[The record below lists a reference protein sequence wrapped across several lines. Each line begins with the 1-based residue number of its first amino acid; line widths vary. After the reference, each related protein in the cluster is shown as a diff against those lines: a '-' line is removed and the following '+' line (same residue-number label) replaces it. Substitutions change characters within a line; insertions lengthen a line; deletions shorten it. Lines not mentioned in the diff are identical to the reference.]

1 VLVRSPRIMD
11 TPPIATHAPDLAR
24 GWTPERKTRFLDH
37 LAAKGNVRAAC
48 LRVGLSPEAAYRL
61 RRRDDLFARGWA
73 LALALART
81 RTEQVLADRAIE
93 GVEEPVYYRG
103 ELIGSRRRFDARLLL
118 AHLARLDKLVEESEA
133 SADFGRFDELLA
145 LIAGEQAP
153 AAIVDEETLLPLERD
168 DYTDRAV
175 RRADAE
181 VRYAPSNK
189 PEKEAEEEDWDDPD
203 WGLDDEEEEQLDEE
217 AIYQLE
223 EACEAARTEA
233 REQPNASGTPGAP
246 ALTAW
251 SMRCP
256 AGPAPRSRPASPA
269 TRSHRRLQRRPPQP
283 LRRLRFHLSGQR
295 QPRQPRS
302 WPKRSPD
309 PSAACPMPSSPRTRE
324 PRATKHSARLKAPV
338 GKAPAGAPRRV
349 RLRLRR
355 RSGSPARS

>member
-1 VLVRSPRIMD
+1 LAERGAFDLCHADYLAYRLTCRKGIIPRNRPDSRFVLVRSPRIMD

-118 AHLARLDKLVEESEA
+118 AHLARLDKLVEESET

-153 AAIVDEETLLPLERD
+153 AAI
-168 DYTDRAV
+168 
-175 RRADAE
+175 
-181 VRYAPSNK
+181 
-189 PEKEAEEEDWDDPD
+189 
-203 WGLDDEEEEQLDEE
+203 
-217 AIYQLE
+217 
-223 EACEAARTEA
+223 
-233 REQPNASGTPGAP
+233 
-246 ALTAW
+246 
-251 SMRCP
+251 
-256 AGPAPRSRPASPA
+256 
-269 TRSHRRLQRRPPQP
+269 
-283 LRRLRFHLSGQR
+283 
-295 QPRQPRS
+295 
-302 WPKRSPD
+302 
-309 PSAACPMPSSPRTRE
+309 
-324 PRATKHSARLKAPV
+324 
-338 GKAPAGAPRRV
+338 
-349 RLRLRR
+349 
-355 RSGSPARS
+355 

>member
-1 VLVRSPRIMD
+1 MD
-11 TPPIATHAPDLAR
+11 TPPIATHAPNLAR

-118 AHLARLDKLVEESEA
+118 AHLARLDKLVEESET

-153 AAIVDEETLLPLERD
+153 AAIVDEETLLSLDRD

-181 VRYAPSNK
+181 VRYAPSDK
-189 PEKEAEEEDWDDPD
+189 PEQEAEEKDWDDPD

-233 REQPNASGTPGAP
+233 REQAEREWDAWRTRAYGVVDALSGWPGSPVAPGLPGNPLPPPPPAPPAAAAPPPPFSPLRTASTPSTSVLAQALAGPVRSLPNAVITANARASRNK
-246 ALTAW
+246 AL
-251 SMRCP
+251 
-256 AGPAPRSRPASPA
+256 
-269 TRSHRRLQRRPPQP
+269 
-283 LRRLRFHLSGQR
+283 
-295 QPRQPRS
+295 
-302 WPKRSPD
+302 RSPQ
-309 PSAACPMPSSPRTRE
+309 
-324 PRATKHSARLKAPV
+324 SARW
-338 GKAPAGAPRRV
+338 
-349 RLRLRR
+349 
-355 RSGSPARS
+355 